1 MKTMLKLVVAS
12 ILLFAQAG
20 GCGLIF
26 DTSPFPQDV
35 PTPTPPVE
43 LQTLPKNARVRVRYV
58 HPVWG
63 PGEIY
68 VWELPG
74 LTPSDRDSAYM
85 GERGNPLGT
94 VLEGTEVTIVD
105 YAWSEADQEFW
116 VRIRAPGVPEGWIL
130 LSELDL
136 TP

>member
-35 PTPTPPVE
+35 PMPTPPVE
-43 LQTLPKNARVRVRYV
+43 LQTLPRSARIGCTG
-58 HPVWG
+58 HPELD
-63 PGEIY
+63 PGGVS
-68 VWELPG
+68 VWERPG
-74 LTPSDRDSAYM
+74 VEPSDPDSAYM
-85 GERGNPLGT
+85 GDRGEWLGA
-94 VLEGTEVTIVD
+94 LPCYAEVTIID
-105 YAWSEADQEFW
+105 YAWSKTDQEFW